1 MTVSIPLW
9 ILAGA
14 LVYIAW
20 RFMGLKIWQLL
31 ACVALG
37 VLLAATSAGPEINS
51 ALGAFARWITRL

>member
-9 ILAGA
+9 VLAGA

-37 VLLAATSAGPEINS
+37 VLLAATSSGPEINNV
-51 ALGAFARWITRL
+51 LGAFARWITRL